1 MNAHV
6 AIRNVGR
13 AARRAT
19 SNRRLVMVGALAA
32 GAVLLAHPA
41 ALGAS
46 DVFSNVGPASQVP
59 GGSLIDAYPLGN
71 YTLDHHFS
79 AVDAG
84 VFSGVDASGVA
95 PTIAWF
101 LASVLWLLTSFL
113 AHAAITLFTFAFSLD
128 LLNGGGTGGTG
139 ALAPVSD
146 AVRSIYRTMFG
157 EAWLIV
163 AITLT
168 GLWAMW
174 HALVRG
180 RYTETAG
187 ALGLSVVF
195 VVIALAFVSQPERTI
210 GEASRWTN
218 AMSGAFL
225 SLSSEGNVTSQA
237 RAKRDAADQLFALL
251 VYEPWVVLQFGGRE
265 HCVRAD
271 DGDDPASMAVRP
283 LSRDPATDAALS
295 RRLARSDEVRADGKV
310 CVNNRN
316 KYAPR
321 FLKYGPGSDERDQH
335 HDALKE
341 GDTAKAPE
349 QDRQGYRLSSADK
362 PAADAMGQDGQYQR
376 LLLAVVIFGGQLGA
390 IALLGA
396 LSVAVILAQVVVL
409 LLLAFA
415 PVALVI
421 GVFPGA
427 GHDFFRQWLTKL
439 AAFLLRKAIYSLIL
453 AVLLTVVAAVGDAT
467 ANLGWLM
474 GWGLQGAF
482 FWAVLIWRKQLLG
495 QLTRATTGQ
504 PGDQGGG
511 LGRFASGY
519 AVAHMAGRFWR
530 RHRPGGGGPP
540 APPAS
545 DRPRPGGSTTAT
557 TLPVIAPTGDQPARD
572 RATAGTEPP
581 RQERSPDSPTADAD
595 STGDRRAPAPRDR
608 QRPDADPAAT
618 PSDRPSRPSRQAD
631 PSGAVSPPDDADPA
645 EPESALRSGLRGDRQ
660 RLHREPHPV
669 ALPPGPPAPPEPPAD
684 PDDRP
689 KGGGSR

>member
-1 MNAHV
+1 V
-6 AIRNVGR
+6 TGR
-13 AARRAT
+13 R
-19 SNRRLVMVGALAA
+19 RRLVAVVAPVAALGLVA
-32 GAVLLAHPA
+32 LAHPA
-41 ALGAS
+41 ALADS

-59 GGSLIDAYPLGN
+59 GGSLVDAYPLGN
-71 YTLDHHFS
+71 YTLDHHFA

-113 AHAAITLFTFAFSLD
+113 ANAAITLFTFAFSLD
-128 LLNGGGTGGTG
+128 LLNGSGTGGSG

-146 AVRSIYRTMFG
+146 AVRSIYRTIFG

-168 GLWAMW
+168 GLWAIW
-174 HALVRG
+174 HALVRR
-180 RYTETAG
+180 RYVETAA
-187 ALGLSVVF
+187 ALGLSVVY
-195 VVIALAFVSQPERTI
+195 VVIALAFVSQPQATI

-225 SLSSEGNVTSQA
+225 SLGSNGSVTGQG

-271 DGDDPASMAVRP
+271 DGDDPASVPVRP
-283 LSRDPATDAALS
+283 LSRDPAQDAALS
-295 RRLARSDEVRADGKV
+295 RRLARSNEVRAAGKV

-321 FLKYGPGSDERDQH
+321 FLKYGPGSDERDEH
-335 HDALKE
+335 HQALKD
-341 GDTAKAPE
+341 GDTDKAPE
-349 QDRQGYRLSSADK
+349 QDRDGYRLGPADK

-376 LLLAVVIFGGQLGA
+376 LLLALVIFGGQLGA

-396 LSVAVILAQVVVL
+396 LSVAVILAQVIVL

-421 GVFPGA
+421 GVFPGR
-427 GHDFFRQWLTKL
+427 GHDFFRSWLTKL
-439 AAFLLRKAIYSLIL
+439 AAFLVRKAIYSLIL
-453 AVLLTVVAAVGDAT
+453 AVLLAVVAAVGDAT

-495 QLTRATTGQ
+495 QITRATTGV
-504 PGDQGGG
+504 PGDPGGG

-530 RHRPGGGGPP
+530 RHRPHADAAPPPSGRGRASSPSPAVAAVAPAGRSDQPP
-540 APPAS
+540 APPAEAEES
-545 DRPRPGGSTTAT
+545 P
-557 TLPVIAPTGDQPARD
+557 QPART
-572 RATAGTEPP
+572 ATAAAAG
-581 RQERSPDSPTADAD
+581 
-595 STGDRRAPAPRDR
+595 
-608 QRPDADPAAT
+608 DPAARRD
-618 PSDRPSRPSRQAD
+618 PDRPAPPAGRPDPPAPAD
-631 PSGAVSPPDDADPA
+631 ESAKPDGPAVASGGDEREEA
-645 EPESALRSGLRGDRQ
+645 ESALRRGLRSDRQ
-660 RLHREPHPV
+660 RLHPDHHP
-669 ALPPGPPAPPEPPAD
+669 AAPSPTPPPPPAD
-684 PDDRP
+684 GDARPDGEAR
-689 KGGGSR
+689 R